1 MLSIVTL
8 CSVGRT
14 VTLLRAEPGG
24 RQKPFLTG
32 MTVQVSKVRD
42 PDGTAMRILLDLEVG
57 PGVRRTVDFTAEGVT
72 GIVVGGVAH
81 TIVPGKAAAVV
92 ESA

>member
-32 MTVQVSKVRD
+32 TTVQVSKVRD
-42 PDGTAMRILLDLEVG
+42 SEGGAMRILLDLQIG
-57 PGVRRTVDFTAEGVT
+57 PGVRRTIDFTAEGVT

-81 TIVPGKAAAVV
+81 TIVAGKAAAEVDPG
-92 ESA
+92 